1 MPEKLA
7 VLDLLEIL
15 AKVDETVVREQVVKS
30 MSGICDTL
38 TDADTQNL
46 FAPMIIRL
54 GQADWFTGRVT
65 ACHLFHSS
73 YTKSGNMKEKLRK
86 KFVELCNEET
96 PMIRRAAASRIG

>member
-1 MPEKLA
+1 M
-7 VLDLLEIL
+7 
-15 AKVDETVVREQVVKS
+15 
-30 MSGICDTL
+30 
-38 TDADTQNL
+38 QNI

-65 ACHLFHSS
+65 ACHLFHAA
-73 YTKSGNMKEKLRK
+73 YPKSGNMKEKLRK